1 MAHPVLIFGGDKGIG
16 EALARR
22 LHKAGGTV
30 HIAAR
35 DEEALT
41 KICGEVDAGHT
52 VCDVGDEEQVKA
64 AVQAACEDG
73 ALGGLVYAVGSIDV
87 KPLKAAKADEF
98 ARAYALNMIG
108 AAMAAKHAA
117 PALKKGHG
125 SIVLFTTVAAAQGF
139 TNHTIIASAKGG
151 VEGLM
156 LALAAEMA
164 PHVRVN
170 AIGPTLTETPLA
182 EAFTKNDQTKQ
193 ALEKMHPIPRL
204 GRPED
209 MAAMAAFLLSE
220 DAGFITGQ
228 VMRVDG
234 GRSTLRPR
242 G

>member
-1 MAHPVLIFGGDKGIG
+1 MAHPVLIFGGDRGIG

-22 LHKAGGTV
+22 LHQNGRKV
-30 HIAAR
+30 HLAAR
-35 DEEALT
+35 DEEALS
-41 KICGEVDAGHT
+41 KVCGEIDAGHT
-52 VCDVGDEEQVKA
+52 VCDVGDEDQLKA
-64 AVQAACEDG
+64 AIDGASEEG
-73 ALGGLVYAVGSIDV
+73 ALGGLAYAVGSIDV
-87 KPLKAAKADEF
+87 KPLKAAKAEEF
-98 ARAYALNMIG
+98 AQAYALNVIG

-117 PALKKGHG
+117 SPLKNGKG
-125 SIVLFTTVAAAQGF
+125 SVVLFTTVAAAQGF
-139 TNHTIIASAKGG
+139 TNHTVIASAKGG

-170 AIGPTLTETPLA
+170 AVGPTLTETPLA

-220 DAGFITGQ
+220 DAGYITGQ
-228 VMRVDG
+228 IMRVDG